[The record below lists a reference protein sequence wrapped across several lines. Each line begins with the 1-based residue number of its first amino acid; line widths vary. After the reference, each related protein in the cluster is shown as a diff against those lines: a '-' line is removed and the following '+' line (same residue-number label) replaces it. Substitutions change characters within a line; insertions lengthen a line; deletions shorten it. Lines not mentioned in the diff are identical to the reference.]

1 MESKEEKTVKT
12 DILTR
17 IEEENRRRNEAIR
30 KEEEE
35 YNPETGAGAFG
46 WGHADMRLRRK
57 RIRDRELTLNHYEY
71 IPAEMHASAEY
82 KGVKSRLEWVR
93 LRCRHDFEYWAFTCV
108 KIKDK
113 RSSRLVPFRLNRPQ
127 RRVLAMMEEK
137 RLEGE
142 PIRIIMLK
150 ARQWGGRAFIYL
162 LIYLKIFSNFALWIR
177 KL

>member
-35 YNPETGAGAFG
+35 YNPETGTGAFG

-71 IPAEMHASAEY
+71 IPTEMHASAEY
-82 KGVKSRLEWVR
+82 KGGEEPPGMGETEIQARL
-93 LRCRHDFEYWAFTCV
+93 
-108 KIKDK
+108 
-113 RSSRLVPFRLNRPQ
+113 
-127 RRVLAMMEEK
+127 
-137 RLEGE
+137 
-142 PIRIIMLK
+142 
-150 ARQWGGRAFIYL
+150 
-162 LIYLKIFSNFALWIR
+162 
-177 KL
+177 